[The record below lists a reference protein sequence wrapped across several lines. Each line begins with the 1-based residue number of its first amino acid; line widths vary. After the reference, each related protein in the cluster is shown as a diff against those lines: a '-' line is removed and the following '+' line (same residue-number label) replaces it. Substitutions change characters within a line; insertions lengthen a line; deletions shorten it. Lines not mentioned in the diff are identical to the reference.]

1 MRSERNLE
9 IEEELEDLDHKLTRL
24 KIEYDLYF
32 SGNGKREP
40 SQLRAEI
47 QRAVT
52 KYTSEP
58 PRNAGLKFKFNSI
71 CARFQ
76 AYRAMWGRTVRE
88 IEAGTYRGHRFRA
101 DLHDRERGRPVSDAV
116 KSAPKAEK
124 PRGADAQIDRLYEA
138 LVAARAKTGDTTP
151 IDRETLARNVRRQAA
166 EIKKKHGDAKLRFKV
181 VIEGNKAKL
190 KATVG

>member
-1 MRSERNLE
+1 MRAERNLA
-9 IEEELEDLDHKLTRL
+9 IEEELDDLDHKLTRL
-24 KIEYDLYF
+24 KIEYEQYF

-40 SQLRAEI
+40 SQLRAEV

-58 PRNAGLKFKFNSI
+58 PRNAGLKFKFNSL

-76 AYRAMWGRTVRE
+76 AYRAMWGRTLRE
-88 IEAGTYRGHRFRA
+88 IEGGTYRGHRFRA
-101 DLHDRERGRPVSDAV
+101 DLHERERGA
-116 KSAPKAEK
+116 APAAAAAREVEK

-138 LVAARAKTGDTTP
+138 LLAARAKTGESGP
-151 IDRETLARNVRRQAA
+151 LDREALARNVRRQAA
-166 EIKKKHGDAKLRFKV
+166 EIRKQHGDAKLRFKV

-190 KATVG
+190 KGTVG

>member
-1 MRSERNLE
+1 MRAEKNLA
-9 IEEELEDLDHKLTRL
+9 IEEELDDLDHKLTRL
-24 KIEYDLYF
+24 KIEYEQYF

-47 QRAVT
+47 QRSVT

-71 CARFQ
+71 C
-76 AYRAMWGRTVRE
+76 RE

-101 DLHDRERGRPVSDAV
+101 DLHDKARGE
-116 KSAPKAEK
+116 APPTKAKPAGEK
-124 PRGADAQIDRLYEA
+124 PRGPDTQIDRLFDA
-138 LVAARAKTGDTTP
+138 LVAARAKTGEKGAV
-151 IDRETLARNVRRQAA
+151 DRETLARNVRRQAA
-166 EIKKKHGDAKLRFKV
+166 EIRKQHGDAKLRFKV